1 MTFPNIDNALR
12 NLHGERWRGNVLEIL
27 TKGDMMKTG
36 KRRGPVVTATAGEIQ
51 KIMRKG
57 GRELNPK
64 DPNDAEA
71 LTALRR
77 MEVVNARNGAL
88 SPNSLRRLAK

>member
-1 MTFPNIDNALR
+1 MRSEIYRVNAGTVKFWKSF
-12 NLHGERWRGNVLEIL
+12 GE
-27 TKGDMMKTG
+27 TMMKAG
-36 KRRGPVVTATAGEIQ
+36 KRRIPAVATTGAIQ
-51 KIMRKG
+51 KIMRTG
-57 GRELNPK
+57 GRKFNPN
-64 DPNDAEA
+64 DPTDAEA